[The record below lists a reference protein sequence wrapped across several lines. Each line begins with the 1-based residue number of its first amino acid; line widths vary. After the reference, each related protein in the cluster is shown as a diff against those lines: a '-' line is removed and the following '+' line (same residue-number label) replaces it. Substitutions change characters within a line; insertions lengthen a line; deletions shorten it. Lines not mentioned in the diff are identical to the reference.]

1 MPWTWLWVVVASRKT
16 CIYQGCGSVLGALGP
31 YLSLSAATWFPGP
44 EDQLPPGDF
53 LLLLQT
59 CPHPRLGSLKAGL
72 GSCDARV
79 LNRPGRGTGEKLSP
93 ETVGEGAGK
102 QSQLIFFPPW
112 V

>member
-59 CPHPRLGSLKAGL
+59 CPHPRQAWGLVMPGFWTGQAEGL
-72 GSCDARV
+72 GKS
-79 LNRPGRGTGEKLSP
+79 
-93 ETVGEGAGK
+93 
-102 QSQLIFFPPW
+102 
-112 V
+112 